1 MHARRAKPGF
11 VSSRYFVD
19 VSYCQPGRHRWPA
32 YGDEQHHQIN
42 LKALALGH
50 DRDGKYRGVWDDSI
64 MYTRANADP
73 ETTAADERVGQWHA
87 QLRKMQEG
95 LTERE

>member
-1 MHARRAKPGF
+1 
-11 VSSRYFVD
+11 
-19 VSYCQPGRHRWPA
+19 
-32 YGDEQHHQIN
+32 
-42 LKALALGH
+42 
-50 DRDGKYRGVWDDSI
+50 